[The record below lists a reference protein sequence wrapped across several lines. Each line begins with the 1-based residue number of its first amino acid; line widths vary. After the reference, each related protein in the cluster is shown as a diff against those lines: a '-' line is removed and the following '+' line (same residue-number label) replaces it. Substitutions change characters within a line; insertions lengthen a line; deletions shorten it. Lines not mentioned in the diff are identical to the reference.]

1 MKTYVAAAAAGLC
14 LATPALAQSYQQMDQ
29 QVGCD
34 SKYSDDKKEA
44 IFDQNYKD
52 HTFTWSGTVERVSGG
67 DVAVKVLPD
76 TFSYDFAVKLADE
89 SAAFTRAAPQ
99 TSIEVHFGVRLRH
112 DPFGSERPSDATF
125 RTKHERTPERRCSR
139 CDALALPSITL
150 PLTVQTITK
159 P

>member
-89 SAAFTRAAPQ
+89 SAAFNLEKGQRVTIKFVLREQ
-99 TSIEVHFGVRLRH
+99 GGCFLHYRGDSGV
-112 DPFGSERPSDATF
+112 
-125 RTKHERTPERRCSR
+125 
-139 CDALALPSITL
+139 I
-150 PLTVQTITK
+150 Q
-159 P
+159 